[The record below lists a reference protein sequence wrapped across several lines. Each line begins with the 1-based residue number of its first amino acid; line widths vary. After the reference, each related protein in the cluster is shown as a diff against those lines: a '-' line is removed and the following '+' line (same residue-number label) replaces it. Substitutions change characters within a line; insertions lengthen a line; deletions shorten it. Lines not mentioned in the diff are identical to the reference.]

1 MKLIAKWVLTHS
13 HYGYK
18 LGLDSKKKGAANMN
32 NEEFNDENIGR
43 IVVALDDSGNFEEA
57 LENTTE
63 RLGSL
68 ADFLWNQPDIFRQIV
83 KSEIIL
89 SITYDAETVID
100 IDMHKIIP
108 LVVKELTSEELDY
121 EKALTKLDAYVM
133 EGNNPYYEIRKF
145 LHVFLTNILQF
156 LLDLVEIADEEATE
170 PFEDS
175 SIFKDFINSLDD
187 KDQPV

>member
-1 MKLIAKWVLTHS
+1 
-13 HYGYK
+13 
-18 LGLDSKKKGAANMN
+18 MN